1 MSPRGRVPADWRG
14 VPIAMSDSWGS
25 YLSDRWRGVLLD
37 WVWRRWD
44 AIDTC
49 HVERICGML
58 TLEGSGVPCLTGIED
73 VGWVFL

>member
-14 VPIAMSDSWGS
+14 VPIATSDSWGS
-25 YLSDRWRGVLLD
+25 YLSDGWRGVLLD

-49 HVERICGML
+49 HVERICGTL
-58 TLEGSGVPCLTGIED
+58 TLEESGVPCLTGIED